1 MATKL
6 IVIKPKQAMKAEEAC
21 EFLQITKPTLYK
33 FARTGVIPGRKIG
46 AEWRFSEAALERWL
60 WESELK
66 RKTVY

>member
-6 IVIKPKQAMKAEEAC
+6 IVIKPKQAMKAEAAC

-46 AEWRFSEAALERWL
+46 TEWRFSEAALERWL
-60 WESELK
+60 SESELK
-66 RKTVY
+66 RKTAY